1 MEVLVMNKPT
11 LSVFIG
17 LPGSSVVEK
26 AVEYSEKE
34 QIGIINL
41 TVDSLDVIKTA
52 LESGMSVA
60 VIANNLYQL
69 VSRCRF
75 LSLFTKIECYK
86 ECHFVLETYD
96 ECLKHAT
103 SVDELDFAY
112 SEFVLPWYYEG
123 WDKINVIKIQ
133 SDIDSINH
141 LLYNDKDG
149 LVNKILQ
156 VMSPCCINL
165 KATINAADL
174 SLMCY
179 QEAKSVRLNSRILKS
194 LLLMY
199 AGDYIK
205 DFDDSIDNKYGYVGI
220 LKNPYESL
228 FYNQINEH
236 SDELLRIV
244 NNNHVLDDLY
254 VAILIQ
260 WGDIFTRYLEDSEQF
275 VRIHNMFGKDLC
287 QDLLDR
293 KEVIDRVIHA
303 ICVRENSEN

>member
-1 MEVLVMNKPT
+1 MNKPN

-26 AVEYSEKE
+26 AIDYSEKE
-34 QIGIINL
+34 QCGIVNL
-41 TVDSLDVIKTA
+41 TVDSLDKIKA
-52 LESGMSVA
+52 LLESGSSVV
-60 VIANNLYQL
+60 VITNNLYQL

-75 LSLFTKIECYK
+75 LSLFTKIDCYK

-96 ECLKHAT
+96 ECLKHT
-103 SVDELDFAY
+103 SSIDTLDFAY
-112 SEFVLPWYYEG
+112 AEFVLPWYYEG

-141 LLYNDKDG
+141 LLYNKRDS
-149 LVNKILQ
+149 LVNKT
-156 VMSPCCINL
+156 L
-165 KATINAADL
+165 KVTNSDKLETTINAADL

-179 QEAKSVRLNSRILKS
+179 QEAKIRGLNSRILKS

-228 FYNQINEH
+228 FYSQIREH
-236 SDELLRIV
+236 SDGLLRIV
-244 NNNHVLDDLY
+244 NDSDVLDDLY

-260 WGDIFTRYLEDSEQF
+260 WGDIFTRYLEDSDEF
-275 VRIHNMFGKDLC
+275 IRVHNMFGKDLC

-293 KEVIDRVIHA
+293 KEVIDCVIDA
-303 ICVRENSEN
+303 ICKRSNSEN